1 MEDVLANEINNFNY
15 DYLDTILDEIKLIQV
30 INQNIL
36 DTILDIFKV
45 SIIFVGLGVALIVA
59 ISFLKVTMNDD

>member
-1 MEDVLANEINNFNY
+1 MEDVLANGIDNFNY

-59 ISFLKVTMNDD
+59 ISF

>member
-15 DYLDTILDEIKLIQV
+15 DYLDTILDEINLIQV

-36 DTILDIFKV
+36 DTILDIFKL